1 MHQLASHLVLRFA
14 KQLDVL
20 IAAPECC
27 CRGLHSAAMSR
38 VDDIRADEAQ
48 QYQNRQNREKQ
59 KRDHSS
65 LSCAPL

>member
-14 KQLDVL
+14 KKLDVL
-20 IAAPECC
+20 IAASECC
-27 CRGLHSAAMSR
+27 YHGLHSAAMSR

-59 KRDHSS
+59 KGDHRS